1 MTSDSAGDH
10 DPDTGLTT
18 ILGIGLAAVA
28 GAGIGF
34 EDELQSGSTATVIV
48 VTANNLPVLGIKSL
62 VECVPGPDFVQLIL
76 WTVLTWLRRFPV
88 LIQFR

>member
-28 GAGIGF
+28 ATDIGF
-34 EDELQSGSTATVIV
+34 ENELQSGSTAPV
-48 VTANNLPVLGIKSL
+48 VVATAQKRACSLLPVVGRL
-62 VECVPGPDFVQLIL
+62 
-76 WTVLTWLRRFPV
+76 
-88 LIQFR
+88 